1 MKVTQ
6 TIASATA
13 ILIGVLGLSAASAA
27 SDNVQVFRAGLA
39 SGITDSVEADV
50 RVFRGADD
58 VQAAGDA
65 AASTRYDTT
74 PQMVAA
80 GSRVWLVDHTTR
92 QLTACRLRKTT
103 QVGEYVVACQSGD
116 LPY

>member
-27 SDNVQVFRAGLA
+27 SDKVQVYRAGLA
-39 SGITDSVEADV
+39 SGITESVEADV
-50 RVFRGADD
+50 RVFRGSGDVQVADD
-58 VQAAGDA
+58 VNASAQYDA
-65 AASTRYDTT
+65 T
-74 PQMVAA
+74 PEVVAA
-80 GSRVWLVDHTTR
+80 GSSVWLVDHTTQ
-92 QLTACRLRKTT
+92 QLTVCRLRKTLM
-103 QVGEYVVACQSGD
+103 VSEYVVACQSRD